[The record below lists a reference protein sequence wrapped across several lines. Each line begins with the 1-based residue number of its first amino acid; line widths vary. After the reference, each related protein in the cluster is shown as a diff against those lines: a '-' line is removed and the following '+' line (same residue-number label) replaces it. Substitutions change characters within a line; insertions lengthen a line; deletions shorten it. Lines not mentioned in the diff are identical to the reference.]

1 MVYCTVI
8 LHFLIN
14 PDMSIH
20 EFPSETDLINKW
32 MKVVSSKNFE
42 DNNNSTSSTISSKH
56 FLELAFHKNF
66 KIKRLAPDDVTII
79 FENFNAYNV
88 PMYSTQR
95 KYF

>member
-42 DNNNSTSSTISSKH
+42 DNNKSTSSTIFSKH
-56 FLELAFHKNF
+56 FLELAFLKSY
-66 KIKRLAPDDVTII
+66 KIKRLSPDDVTVM
-79 FENFNAYNV
+79 FENFHAYKV
-88 PMYSTQR
+88 PMYSAER